1 MNDTLDGWD
10 SVRRSLEKM
19 RTEVAR
25 MLKNTNLSNLTIT
38 NLTPINVK
46 QVELDLSDP
55 VEMIEVNGWRLQFIP
70 SEGDFA
76 GQPIT
81 RVFISKAGRLGE
93 AKRICKARYGAD
105 THILAGAALHYD
117 SKFGVWDGE

>member
-1 MNDTLDGWD
+1 MNDTLDGWEP
-10 SVRRSLEKM
+10 VRRSLEKLGDD
-19 RTEVAR
+19 VGQ
-25 MLKNTNLSNLTIT
+25 MLRKASLSHLIPGA
-38 NLTPINVK
+38 PIAVR

-76 GQPIT
+76 GQVIS
-81 RVFISKAGRLGE
+81 RVFVSKVGRLGE

-117 SKFGVWDGE
+117 SKFGVWDE